1 LLCSGFGVGG
11 DGEAEEVVG
20 VVVETAVVDEGV
32 SVDEGEVEGGLDDIF
47 DVVATRIWLSSEMVR
62 CGLQLDRYT

>member
-1 LLCSGFGVGG
+1 V
-11 DGEAEEVVG
+11 EEVVG